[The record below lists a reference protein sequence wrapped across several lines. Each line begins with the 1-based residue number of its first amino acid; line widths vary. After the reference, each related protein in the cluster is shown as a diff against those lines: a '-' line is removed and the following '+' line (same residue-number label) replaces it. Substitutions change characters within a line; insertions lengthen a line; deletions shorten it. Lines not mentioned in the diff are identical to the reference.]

1 MTPAADLDT
10 GIRERAY
17 QLWEAAGRP
26 DGCDLEH
33 WLQAEALV
41 VGTAAVET
49 PAAKP
54 KRARKVVEPEAVEI
68 EPAKAAKPAKAKKA
82 KAIV

>member
-1 MTPAADLDT
+1 MTSADLEA

-26 DGCDLEH
+26 EGCDLDH

-41 VGTAAVET
+41 TSTIVVET
-49 PAAKP
+49 PSAKP
-54 KRARKVVEPEAVEI
+54 KRAKKAETAEP
-68 EPAKAAKPAKAKKA
+68 KPARAKKA
-82 KAIV
+82 TA